1 MNLYSVY
8 DEVAQ
13 TFNAPFPEANDKSA
27 MRAFGT
33 VCNDPVS
40 ILSKHPGDYYLYKVG
55 TMDEHTGD
63 LVSCPPD
70 RLCRG
75 TDFIEEVDNV

>member
-13 TFNAPFPEANDKSA
+13 IFNAPFPEANDKSA
-27 MRAFGT
+27 MRAFAT
-33 VCNDPVS
+33 VSVDPASV
-40 ILSKHPGDYYLYKVG
+40 LSKHPGDYYLYKVG
-55 TMDEHTGD
+55 TMDEHSGE
-63 LVSCPPD
+63 LMNCPPE

-75 TDFIEEVDNV
+75 SDFIQEVDNV

>member
-33 VCNDPVS
+33 VCNDSAS
-40 ILSKHPGDYYLYKVG
+40 ILSKHPGDYYLYKIG
-55 TMDEHTGD
+55 KMDEHSGD

-75 TDFIEEVDNV
+75 TDFGPLKEDM